1 MLYVLRANE
10 SHGILFPFFLYL
22 KIAQGCEGV
31 EKLTHQ
37 LYVSGLS
44 SAFAQHGAKFQVNVR
59 LTFCERS
66 ATQKCI
72 NLPSSFFRW
81 PGSARRIVDGQTMKF
96 LPPRS
101 TIRPPLPI
109 GLSGGPVAHHVAN
122 FIDQVRPRTQA
133 NMATRDLDGTTIRRP
148 IDTPHLQYF
157 NLDPYQ

>member
-1 MLYVLRANE
+1 MKGWRS
-10 SHGILFPFFLYL
+10 SH
-22 KIAQGCEGV
+22 
-31 EKLTHQ
+31 HQ

-59 LTFCERS
+59 LTVCERS

-109 GLSGGPVAHHVAN
+109 GLLGNPVAHHVAN

-133 NMATRDLDGTTIRRP
+133 NNG
-148 IDTPHLQYF
+148 DTGLGRNEDTAPNRHTSSSVFQSRSVPMNFSLKI
-157 NLDPYQ
+157 